1 MLFGT
6 LSNVHYSVA
15 TTIRYVYDPAALNEN
30 PGVDV
35 LHSQNCGNYTLL
47 YSSK

>member
-6 LSNVHYSVA
+6 LSHVDYSVA
-15 TTIRYVYDPAALNEN
+15 TTIRHVYDPAALNEN
-30 PGVDV
+30 PGVDM
-35 LHSQNCGNYTLL
+35 LHSHNCGKHTLL